1 MRICFGLILI
11 MYVTGYANL
20 SKPRWSGIRNMAGV
34 SVKID
39 AGLNENMFRA
49 SYYARKFGVM
59 ACLWAGNYGGMDM
72 GKDIAK

>member
-11 MYVTGYANL
+11 MYVMGYANL
-20 SKPRWSGIRNMAGV
+20 SKSHRGGVQNVAGV

-49 SYYARKFGVM
+49 SSYARKFGVM
-59 ACLWAGNYGGMDM
+59 ACLWAVNYGGMDM